1 MDKQFEELY
10 PEINEHLK
18 TEAGRAILMRV
29 YFESMPHTL
38 LDNLE
43 AKLPKPHY
51 YPVSPNSNPSSIN
64 T

>member
-1 MDKQFEELY
+1 MDEFETLY
-10 PEINEHLK
+10 PEINEKLK

-43 AKLPKPHY
+43 DKLPVPY
-51 YPVSPNSNPSSIN
+51 NPPVSPNSNPSSIN
-64 T
+64 S